1 MEETK
6 SKRYR
11 IQISTSVKGIKTYEA
26 VVDMTGFT
34 REEVLTE
41 SDNLVKDLDSRYP
54 PHDFLPVEVQ

>member
-11 IQISTSVKGIKTYEA
+11 IQISTTSKGLKSYEA

-34 REEVLTE
+34 QEEVLTE
-41 SDNLVKDLDSRYP
+41 SDNLVKELDSRYP
-54 PHDFLPVEVQ
+54 PQVEIK